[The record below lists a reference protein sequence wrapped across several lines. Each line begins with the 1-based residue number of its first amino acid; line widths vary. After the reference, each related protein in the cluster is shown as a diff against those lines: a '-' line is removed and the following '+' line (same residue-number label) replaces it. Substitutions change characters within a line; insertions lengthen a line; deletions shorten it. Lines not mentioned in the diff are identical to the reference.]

1 MAQNIFSY
9 NGPIP
14 KKFGFAFFPKCDHKG
29 LSQDAKGIPTR
40 NQISLKTEFF
50 RPSFT
55 NMYTSGETLC

>member
-14 KKFGFAFFPKCDHKG
+14 KKFGFAFFQKVITKDEVK
-29 LSQDAKGIPTR
+29 DAKGVPTR
-40 NQISLKTEFF
+40 NRISLKTEFF

-55 NMYTSGETLC
+55 NMYAFKAH